1 MSTMTMPVQ
10 RAPIASLVLAA
21 LTLTAA
27 PATAE
32 KKYDPGASD
41 KEIRIGNVVPYSGP
55 WADYGMTGKALAAV
69 FEQVNENG
77 GIGGR
82 KVKFVSVDGAG
93 DSKKSLE
100 AARKLVEEEPV
111 LLLVGVWGGGPNRAI
126 RPYLNERKVPQ
137 LFVASSEETF
147 ADPAHY
153 PWTMGFYPSRRTEG
167 QGYVRTV
174 LKTKPAAKIAVLAPD
189 DEDGTACVEGIREA
203 LGDKAKSMLVKE
215 ARFRASDEASVDAAI
230 AVLKESG
237 ADVFL
242 NMATGK
248 PASRAIRAAFD
259 AGWHPTQ
266 FVPGAAMSIGGVL
279 EPAGLEKAKGLLSN
293 TPTKKWVQDGW
304 RTDPG
309 LADFV
314 NWMRLYKMEA
324 GYKDGNVILGYQ
336 IGDALVQVLK
346 KCGDDLSRANVLK
359 QATGL
364 DLSLGMLR
372 DGIRVT
378 TSPTDYRPIKDL
390 FLVKFDGKTWVPYT
404 P

>member
-1 MSTMTMPVQ
+1 MNNAP
-10 RAPIASLVLAA
+10 RAFVTSLVLSAVALVAPSSAA
-21 LTLTAA
+21 Q
-27 PATAE
+27 
-32 KKYDPGASD
+32 KRYDPGATD
-41 KEIRIGNVVPYSGP
+41 KEIRIGTIAPVTGA
-55 WADYGMTGKALAAV
+55 WAEYGMVAKALAAV
-69 FEQVNENG
+69 FEQLNENG

-82 KVKFVSVDGAG
+82 KVRFVSLDGGGEA
-93 DSKKSLE
+93 KKSLE

-126 RPYLNERKVPQ
+126 RPYLNEKKVPQ

-147 ADPAHY
+147 ADPAHF
-153 PWTMGFYPSRRTEG
+153 PWTMGFLPSRRTEG
-167 QGYVRTV
+167 EGYARTL
-174 LKTKPAAKIAVLAPD
+174 LKTKPAAKIAVLVPD
-189 DEDGTACVEGIREA
+189 DEDGTACLEGIRGA
-203 LGDKAKSMLVKE
+203 LGEKAKTMLVKE
-215 ARFRASDEASVDAAI
+215 ARFRVADEASVDAAV
-230 AVLKESG
+230 AALKDSG

-336 IGDALVQVLK
+336 IGDALVQLLK
-346 KCGDDLSRANVLK
+346 KCGDDLTRANVLK

-378 TSPTDYRPIKDL
+378 TSPADYRPIKDL